1 MNKTD
6 LVNAVAARTGF
17 TKKDTGHAIDAMI
30 GAISLAMKNGDSVT
44 LAGFGTFKVTTRAA
58 RAGVN
63 PRTREKMD
71 IPARTSLRFHA
82 AKALRDLVALIEPPA
97 FVYDGTASG
106 IMVLC
111 GQGVTVS
118 DGSLRFR
125 NPDDENRVVFGQLSW
140 TDYVVHVTAALAAG
154 NGYGIYYR
162 ADGKAGFTP
171 GITGYCFQFDRG
183 LGRLVVRKVTDGSE
197 SEPFQSVPMP
207 EPVAAAL
214 SSPHEI
220 SVAVEGSHHVISI
233 DGAVVLDFYDDTFRS
248 GMAGLRGWN
257 GCDPVFGAVSVTL
270 IPPAP

>member
-44 LAGFGTFKVTTRAA
+44 LAGFGTFKVATRAA

-71 IPARTSLRFHA
+71 IPARRSLRFHA
-82 AKALRDLVALIEPPA
+82 AKVLRDLVAPREPAA

-125 NPDDENRVVFGQLSW
+125 NPEDENRVVFGQLSW
-140 TDYVVHVTAALAAG
+140 TDYVVHVTTALAAG

-162 ADGKAGFTP
+162 ADGKAGSCLASRDTVSSLTAVLA
-171 GITGYCFQFDRG
+171 GWSYARS
-183 LGRLVVRKVTDGSE
+183 R
-197 SEPFQSVPMP
+197 M
-207 EPVAAAL
+207 AL
-214 SSPHEI
+214 SLSPF
-220 SVAVEGSHHVISI
+220 SPSPCRNQ
-233 DGAVVLDFYDDTFRS
+233 LL
-248 GMAGLRGWN
+248 LR
-257 GCDPVFGAVSVTL
+257 
-270 IPPAP
+270 